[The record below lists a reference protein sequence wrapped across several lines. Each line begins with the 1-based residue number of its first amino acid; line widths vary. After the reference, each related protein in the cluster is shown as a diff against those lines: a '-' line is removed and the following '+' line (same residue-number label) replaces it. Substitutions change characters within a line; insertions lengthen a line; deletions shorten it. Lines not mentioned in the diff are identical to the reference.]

1 MQIPEKKSSVNVETI
16 NRMIKDELYNSKYI
30 KSVLIFG
37 AGVVALFAI
46 GFVMKGINYAAHNFK
61 NLNATLKR

>member
-1 MQIPEKKSSVNVETI
+1 MRNPEKSSVNVGTI
-16 NRMIKDELYNSKYI
+16 NKMVKEELYNSKYI

-37 AGVVALFAI
+37 AGVVGLFAL
-46 GFVMKGINYAAHNFK
+46 GFLFKAINYTAENFK